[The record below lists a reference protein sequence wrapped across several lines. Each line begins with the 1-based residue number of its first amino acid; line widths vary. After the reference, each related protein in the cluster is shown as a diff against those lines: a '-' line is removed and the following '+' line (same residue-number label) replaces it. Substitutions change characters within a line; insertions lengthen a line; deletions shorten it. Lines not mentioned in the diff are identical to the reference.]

1 MVYSASQRMIVLGI
15 HDGHT
20 AGAVLLKDGELVAAI
35 CEERL
40 NNIKNFYGPPILSVR
55 TVYEIAGI
63 SPAETDAIA
72 IGCFVRVGPPYA
84 DQNWLAKVQVAL
96 APYLHTHAFAR
107 WYVRLLHRFR
117 QTGEMQ
123 GLFREM
129 GMRKAPV
136 VFVDHHQSHA
146 AGAYYQ
152 RPWKDEAV
160 VLTLD
165 GSGDGLSATVSVGK
179 GNRITRIAETSF
191 YDSISNNLYS
201 EITGYLGMKRW
212 EHEYKVMGLAPY
224 GKDDGLVDTLRRVI
238 RIHPEKPL
246 EFQNTYG
253 AYLYTVTTKL
263 SRILTGRRFDN
274 IAWATQEYFE
284 ELVVS
289 WVKNSI
295 AHTGISNIV
304 CSGGSFLNV
313 KANKRIRELPQVRKV
328 FFYPACDD
336 GGTPA
341 GAALELYNRL
351 CRSKKHSP
359 RLLPLRDLYL
369 GQQFD
374 SQKIQS
380 DISKTRWKKHAKK
393 ITTGMANN
401 IAELLSEGKIIARF
415 SGRDEWGPR
424 ALGNR
429 SILAD
434 PRNLSIIHRLNF
446 AVKHRDF
453 WMPFAAS
460 ILHDKA
466 KEYFKDYRFAPYM
479 IEAFDTK
486 KTAEGFAAGLH
497 PVDRTCRVQS
507 VNGWNPGYRDIIREF
522 HRLTGVPAIL
532 NTSFN
537 LHGYPIV
544 GTPDVALATFEQSGI
559 DALVLEDW
567 LIEK

>member
-1 MVYSASQRMIVLGI
+1 MGI
-15 HDGHT
+15 HDGHA
-20 AGAVLLKDGELVAAI
+20 AGAALLKDGEIVAAI

-40 NNIKNFYGPPILSVR
+40 NNIKNFFGPPILSIR
-55 TVYEIAGI
+55 KVYEIANI
-63 SPAETDAIA
+63 SPEKTDAIA

-84 DQNWLAKVQVAL
+84 DKNWLAKIQVAL
-96 APYLHTHAFAR
+96 APYLHSHVFAR
-107 WYVRLLHRFR
+107 WYVRMLHHFR
-117 QTGEMQ
+117 ETSELK

-129 GMRKAPV
+129 GMGNAPV
-136 VFVDHHQSHA
+136 VFIDHHQSHS

-152 RPWKDEAV
+152 RPWKEEAV

-179 GNRITRIAETSF
+179 GGDLTRIAETTF

-201 EITGYLGMKRW
+201 EITGFLGMKRW

-224 GKDDGLVDTLRRVI
+224 GKNDGLIEHLRTVV
-238 RIHPEKPL
+238 RIHPSKPL

-253 AYLYTVTTKL
+253 AYLYTVMEKL
-263 SRILTGRRFDN
+263 SKVLVGRRFDN
-274 IAWATQEYFE
+274 IARATQDYFE
-284 ELVVS
+284 ELVVQ

-295 AHTGISNIV
+295 AHTGIANVV

-313 KANKRIRELPQVRKV
+313 KANKRIRELPEVDKI

-336 GGTPA
+336 GGTSA
-341 GAALELYNRL
+341 GAALALYNRL
-351 CRSKKHSP
+351 YSSKKHL
-359 RLLPLRDLYL
+359 RRDVPLGDLYL
-369 GQQFD
+369 GQQFS
-374 SQKIQS
+374 SQDIQS
-380 DISKTRWKKHAKK
+380 EITKTKWKKHAKK
-393 ITTGMANN
+393 ITTGMAINV
-401 IAELLSEGKIIARF
+401 AELLNKGKIVARF

-434 PRNLSIIHRLNF
+434 PRNLSVIHKLNF
-446 AVKHRDF
+446 AVKQRDF

-460 ILHDKA
+460 ILHEEAKA
-466 KEYFKDYRFAPYM
+466 YLKEYRFAPYM

-486 KTAEGFAAGLH
+486 KPAESFIAGLH
-497 PVDRTCRVQS
+497 PFDRTCRAQS
-507 VNGWNPGYRDIIREF
+507 VNNWNPGYRDIIREF
-522 HRLTGVPAIL
+522 YRLTGVPAVVD
-532 NTSFN
+532 TSFN

-544 GTPDVALATFEQSGI
+544 GTPEVALTTFEQSGI

>member
-1 MVYSASQRMIVLGI
+1 MIVLGI

-20 AGAVLLKDGELVAAI
+20 AGAALLKDGAVVAAI

-40 NNIKNFYGPPILSVR
+40 NNIKNFSGPPVLSIR
-55 TVYEIAGI
+55 KVYEIANI
-63 SPAETDAIA
+63 PPEKTDAIA
-72 IGCFVRVGPPYA
+72 IGCFVRVGSPYA
-84 DQNWLAKVQVAL
+84 DKNRLAKIQIAI
-96 APYLHTHAFAR
+96 APYLHSHTFAR
-107 WYVRLLHRFR
+107 AYVGLLHRFR
-117 QTGEMQ
+117 ETGQ
-123 GLFREM
+123 LTGLFREM
-129 GMRKAPV
+129 GMKTAPI
-136 VFVDHHQSHA
+136 VFIDHHLSHA
-146 AGAYYQ
+146 AGAFYQ
-152 RPWKDEAV
+152 RPWKEDAV

-165 GSGDGLSATVSVGK
+165 GSGDGLSATVSIGS
-179 GNRITRIAETSF
+179 GNKLTRIAETTF

-224 GKDDGLVDTLRRVI
+224 GKHDGLIEHLRGVV
-238 RIHPEKPL
+238 RIHPKKPL

-253 AYLYTVTTKL
+253 AYLSDVTEKL
-263 SRILTGRRFDN
+263 SKVLIGRRFDN
-274 IAWATQEYFE
+274 IARAAQDYFE
-284 ELVVS
+284 ELVVQ

-313 KANKRIRELPQVRKV
+313 KANAQIRSLPEIGKA

-351 CRSKKHSP
+351 SVSRSLNP
-359 RLLPLRDLYL
+359 VFAPLGDVYL
-369 GQQFD
+369 GQQFER
-374 SQKIQS
+374 SFIES
-380 DISKTRWKKHAKK
+380 AIGKTRRKRHSKK
-393 ITTGMANN
+393 IMGGMAKTV
-401 IAELLSEGKIIARF
+401 AELLSKGNIVARF

-434 PRNLSIIHRLNF
+434 PRNLSVIQKLNF

-460 ILHDKA
+460 ILHEEGK
-466 KEYFKDYRFAPYM
+466 KYLKDYRFAPYM
-479 IEAFDTK
+479 IEAFETK
-486 KTAEGFAAGLH
+486 KPAEDFIAGLH
-497 PVDRTCRVQS
+497 PFDRTCRAQS
-507 VNGWNPGYRDIIREF
+507 VNDWNPEYRDIIREF
-522 HRLTGVPAIL
+522 YRITGVPAVL

-544 GTPDVALATFEQSGI
+544 GTPEIALATFEQSSI
-559 DALVLEDW
+559 DALVLGDW
-567 LIEK
+567 LIQK